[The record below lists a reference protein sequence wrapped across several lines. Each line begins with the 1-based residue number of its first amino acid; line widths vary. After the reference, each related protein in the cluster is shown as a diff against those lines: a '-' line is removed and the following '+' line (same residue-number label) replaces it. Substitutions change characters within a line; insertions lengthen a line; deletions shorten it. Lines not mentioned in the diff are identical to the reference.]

1 MFPLRLLIALFLVAV
16 CALAGINCQ
25 LNTPNTAADVNSGGG
40 QNAGAA
46 SSMNSGVGGQ
56 NQGAVPMFR
65 ERRYWSGSGGGG
77 GIHGGGGG
85 HGIHGGS
92 GHW

>member
-1 MFPLRLLIALFLVAV
+1 MSTLRLLIALFLIAV
-16 CALAGINCQ
+16 CALSGINCQ
-25 LNTPNTAADVNSGGG
+25 LNTPNSAAEQNSGVG

-46 SSMNSGVGGQ
+46 SSVNSGAGQ
-56 NQGAVPMFR
+56 NQGAMPMFR
-65 ERRYWSGSGGGG
+65 ERRYWGGSGGGG

-85 HGIHGGS
+85 HGIHGGG